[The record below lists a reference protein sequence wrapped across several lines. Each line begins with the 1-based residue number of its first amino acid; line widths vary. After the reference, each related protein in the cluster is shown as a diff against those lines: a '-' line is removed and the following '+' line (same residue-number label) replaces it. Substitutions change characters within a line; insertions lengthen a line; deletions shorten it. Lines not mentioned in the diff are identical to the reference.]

1 MGVIAKDKNLT
12 TLYYHPDNKNVNPY
26 LAIMKTLKTKI
37 RSIDLSQAK
46 LTSLQWSELA
56 TFLSVDADNLIHKE
70 HPYIK
75 QTFGNPS
82 VKLADHDA
90 LRILQTHPEVLLNPI
105 VLSGTKAI
113 IAEHPNDITRL
124 QDSDSGDVPIP

>member
-75 QTFGNPS
+75 QT
-82 VKLADHDA
+82 
-90 LRILQTHPEVLLNPI
+90 LQTHPEVLLNPI

>member
-1 MGVIAKDKNLT
+1 MGVIDRDKNLT
-12 TLYYHPDNKNVNPY
+12 TLYYHPDNKNVKPY
-26 LAIMKTLKTKI
+26 LAIMTTLKTKI

-46 LTSLQWSELA
+46 LTSLQWSKLA

-90 LRILQTHPEVLLNPI
+90 LRILQKHPEVLLNPI

-113 IAEHPNDITRL
+113 IAEHPNDISRL
-124 QDSDSGDVPIP
+124 

>member
-12 TLYYHPDNKNVNPY
+12 TLYYHSDNKKVNPY
-26 LAIMKTLKTKI
+26 LAIMKTLKTEI
-37 RSIDLSQAK
+37 RSIDLSQTK

-56 TFLSVDADNLIHKE
+56 SSLNVDADNLIHKE
-70 HPYIK
+70 HSYIK
-75 QTFGNPS
+75 KTFGNPS

-105 VLSGTKAI
+105 VLSGKKAI
-113 IAEHPNDITRL
+113 IAEHPNDITKL
-124 QDSDSGDVPIP
+124 QDSDSGNVRIP